1 MSLSNQFLE
10 DATYIRLANL
20 RFSYTVDRKLL
31 SKTPLRSVQAYVY
44 GNNLITWTNYSGFDP
59 EVKASVLQPGKD
71 DSSYPRSREFGFGIN
86 VGF

>member
-1 MSLSNQFLE
+1 MSLSDQFLE

-20 RFSYTVDRKLL
+20 RLSYSVDRKLL
-31 SKTPLRSVQAYVY
+31 NKTPFRSVQAFVY
-44 GNNLITWTNYSGFDP
+44 GTNLITWTNYSGFDP

-71 DSSYPRSREFGFGIN
+71 SSTYPRSREFGFGVN